1 MAIRYELP
9 TAADFD
15 KLSGDREVAVSVYVE
30 TSPTH
35 FDGDHAR
42 VTFKSACDDA
52 LNQLEAAG
60 VDRAVRMQIDKL
72 RDEIAESKG
81 EPWTKLSRSLAV
93 FLAPG
98 FSEVF
103 VLPSRL
109 ETHFDAGTSFSLGQL
124 WRSVTQVQEA
134 FAVTLS
140 ANEWKLWHATPT
152 ERAVEVPVSGE
163 YPKNAES
170 ATNRGS
176 AGRHEDG
183 YEGDAYA
190 LYAKRVADAARTTLA
205 GLDAD
210 GKVPLFVFA
219 EEQLATRYEQLK
231 DGRPMVVIHGAADR
245 LSAAEIDDAIRTH
258 LGQWNL
264 DRVTHDLAELQ
275 NIDQSLVEHDL
286 AAIAHLA
293 ATGSVDTFWF
303 DFTADVFGS
312 LDSKTGELRYGED
325 DSAAFTPGVN
335 ELYGQVALLVANHGG
350 KVFAVR
356 GSDLGADWGGP
367 VVAKLRY
374 ATS

>member
-109 ETHFDAGTSFSLGQL
+109 ETHFDAGTAFQDAGQL
-124 WRSVTQVQEA
+124 AHRRIADVV
-134 FAVTLS
+134 
-140 ANEWKLWHATPT
+140 
-152 ERAVEVPVSGE
+152 RID
-163 YPKNAES
+163 NA
-170 ATNRGS
+170 
-176 AGRHEDG
+176 DI
-183 YEGDAYA
+183 
-190 LYAKRVADAARTTLA
+190 
-205 GLDAD
+205 
-210 GKVPLFVFA
+210 
-219 EEQLATRYEQLK
+219 
-231 DGRPMVVIHGAADR
+231 GRPGTAAVLR
-245 LSAAEIDDAIRTH
+245 SNGIPKCSNSYTLFAA
-258 LGQWNL
+258 
-264 DRVTHDLAELQ
+264 
-275 NIDQSLVEHDL
+275 
-286 AAIAHLA
+286 
-293 ATGSVDTFWF
+293 
-303 DFTADVFGS
+303 
-312 LDSKTGELRYGED
+312 
-325 DSAAFTPGVN
+325 
-335 ELYGQVALLVANHGG
+335 
-350 KVFAVR
+350 
-356 GSDLGADWGGP
+356 
-367 VVAKLRY
+367 
-374 ATS
+374 